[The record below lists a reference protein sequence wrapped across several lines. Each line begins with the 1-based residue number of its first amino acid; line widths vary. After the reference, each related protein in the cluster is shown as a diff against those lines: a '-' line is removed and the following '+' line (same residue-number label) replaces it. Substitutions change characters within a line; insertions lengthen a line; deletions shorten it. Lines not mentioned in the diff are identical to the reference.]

1 MAKSH
6 GSLTGIE
13 AKIEYHPVFEELGEL
28 YESWK
33 RSAVNWMQTEKLS
46 ESEVEKRLM
55 KQFNIQWAWADS
67 IATEARTCL
76 DQLKTAKNN
85 NITKLELQ
93 IQAKKTAAK
102 KLITKL
108 EKTLKL
114 ATKKGFPHLQARNNF
129 LHQLLG
135 LKSKI
140 QKIASLKRKL
150 KQLKNTERLHI
161 CFGSQK
167 LFNAQHNLAENGYKT
182 QEEWGLYWRKKRSGR
197 FLCVGKSQP
206 GGGTMLKVFPLKE
219 DGLYQLQVQLPRP
232 LQDKYG
238 QKIQL
243 EFSVSDRDGRYRAT
257 DLDYAINS
265 LKPITIQIFRREHKQ
280 DNWYVHLSTYVPEI
294 PVVHTRKNG
303 CIGIDFNAES
313 ISVAYVKWDG
323 NIEYLEEI
331 PYQWKNKTTGSRQ
344 TTMRNIVA
352 TIVKLA
358 DFFECAIAIESLDFT
373 KKKSKMSEESK
384 VYNEMLSNLS
394 TGMFREALESCC
406 RRFGVELIK
415 VNPAFTSVIGMINYM
430 AKYGLNSGT
439 AAALVIGR
447 RALKLSEKIPKC
459 LLRPEDVN
467 KHDWSHWR
475 RVASFIKLHRI
486 RRTQLFQWRKALEG
500 ILTHSLWAEHELSV
514 QVHIETGEPRNHL
527 HSPMANV

>member
-1 MAKSH
+1 MVKSH

-13 AKIEYHPVFEELGEL
+13 AKIEYHPAFEELGAL

-46 ESEVEKRLM
+46 ESELEKRLM

-67 IATEARTCL
+67 IATEARICL
-76 DQLKTAKNN
+76 NQLKTAKKNHYS
-85 NITKLELQ
+85 KLELQ
-93 IQAKKTAAK
+93 IQAKTTAAK
-102 KLITKL
+102 KLIIKL

-114 ATKKGFPHLQARNNF
+114 ATKKGFPHIQARNKFHN
-129 LHQLLG
+129 QLLG
-135 LKSKI
+135 INCKI

-150 KQLKNTERLHI
+150 KKLKNTERLHI
-161 CFGSQK
+161 CFGSSK
-167 LFNAQHNLAENGYKT
+167 LFNAQHNLVENGYKT
-182 QEEWGLYWRKKRSGR
+182 RHDWNVDWRKKRSGR
-197 FLCVGKSQP
+197 FFCVGKSQL
-206 GGGTMLKVFPLKE
+206 GGGTMMKIFPLQE
-219 DGLYQLQVQLPRP
+219 NGLYQLQVQLPRP
-232 LQDKYG
+232 LQGKYG
-238 QKIQL
+238 NKIQL
-243 EFSVSDRDGRYRAT
+243 EFSVSNRDGRLRAT
-257 DLDYAINS
+257 DLDYAINNF
-265 LKPITIQIFRREHKQ
+265 KPITISIFRREHKQ
-280 DNWYVHLSTYVPEI
+280 DNWYIHLSTYVQEI

-303 CIGIDFNAES
+303 CIGIDFNADS
-313 ISVAYVKWDG
+313 ISVTYVKWDG

-331 PYQWKNKTTGSRQ
+331 PYKWKNQTTGQRQ
-344 TTMRNIVA
+344 AFMRNIVCQ
-352 TIVKLA
+352 VVFLA
-358 DFFECAIAIESLDFT
+358 EFFECAIAIESLDFS

-384 VYNEMLSNLS
+384 VYNEMLVLLA
-394 TGMFREALESCC
+394 TGIFREALESRC

-500 ILTHSLWAEHELSV
+500 ILTHSLWAEHQLSQ
-514 QVHIETGEPRNHL
+514 QVHIETGE
-527 HSPMANV
+527 